1 MNMEETLWSYID
13 GSCTEAQKTE
23 VEQLIARQ
31 SEWRQKH
38 QELLNIHL
46 LLNSHIELEE
56 PSMRFR
62 QNIME
67 AITKHHIAPATKT
80 YIDKKIIYGIGA
92 FFITMISGLL
102 IYVLSQ
108 INWTGSGSNINTLP
122 YDFNKISWSK
132 LLNSSYT
139 MIFLAVNMVL
149 GLMLFDMYLEKKRRS
164 LQEKN

>member
-1 MNMEETLWSYID
+1 MNIEETLWSYID
-13 GSCTEAQKTE
+13 GSCTAAEKTE
-23 VEQLIARQ
+23 VESLIASQ

-38 QELLNIHL
+38 QELLNIHQ
-46 LLNSHIELEE
+46 LLNSHLELEE

-80 YIDKKIIYGIGA
+80 YINKKIIYGIGA
-92 FFITMISGLL
+92 FFIAMISGLL

-108 INWTGSGSNINTLP
+108 INWTGSSSNVNTIP
-122 YDFNKISWSK
+122 YNFNKINWGS
-132 LLNSSYT
+132 LFNSSYA

-149 GLMLFDMYLEKKRRS
+149 GLMLFDMYLGKKRSTMQEKK
-164 LQEKN
+164 

>member
-1 MNMEETLWSYID
+1 MNMEETLWGYID
-13 GSCTEAQKTE
+13 GSCTAAEKTE
-23 VEQLIARQ
+23 VEQLIASQ

-38 QELLNIHL
+38 QELLNIHQ
-46 LLNSHIELEE
+46 LLNSHLELEE

-92 FFITMISGLL
+92 FFIAMISGLL
-102 IYVLSQ
+102 IYALSQ
-108 INWTGSGSNINTLP
+108 INWTSSGTNISTMP
-122 YDFNKISWSK
+122 YDFNKISWGK
-132 LLNSSYT
+132 IFNSSYT

-149 GLMLFDMYLEKKRRS
+149 GLMLFDMYLGKKRRT